1 MGVPVFGWVAKKLF
15 GTRNQRMVGRYLS
28 RVNDVNVLEDQVRTL
43 TDQELRAKSQEFMKR
58 FEEGATAD
66 ELMAEIF
73 AVAREAMDRSVGIR
87 NIFNPELDFDP
98 ATLSGAARE
107 AYDQVKAEIDATDPA
122 DPEGAFLGCEEQI
135 PSWRFVDI
143 PPVLYDAVREQYPTS
158 RPPSGLGRSMCRSS
172 AARF

>member
-66 ELMAEIF
+66 
-73 AVAREAMDRSVGIR
+73 
-87 NIFNPELDFDP
+87 
-98 ATLSGAARE
+98 
-107 AYDQVKAEIDATDPA
+107 
-122 DPEGAFLGCEEQI
+122 
-135 PSWRFVDI
+135 
-143 PPVLYDAVREQYPTS
+143 
-158 RPPSGLGRSMCRSS
+158 
-172 AARF
+172 